1 MRTRFDFSDTFKQMK
16 PFREDGNKL
25 FNSDQAMQSIL
36 YYNKALSFAPHPSY
50 DEWNN
55 RQAVAT
61 DSNEFPD
68 DFQQQVQNPH
78 ARWPI
83 QAHV

>member
-1 MRTRFDFSDTFKQMK
+1 MIFSQ
-16 PFREDGNKL
+16 PSREDGNKL

-55 RQAVAT
+55 RQAPGGLQAPG
-61 DSNEFPD
+61 DGNEFPD

-78 ARWPI
+78 SRWPI
-83 QAHV
+83 QAYV

>member
-1 MRTRFDFSDTFKQMK
+1 
-16 PFREDGNKL
+16 
-25 FNSDQAMQSIL
+25 MQSIL

-55 RQAVAT
+55 RQAGVSAAVGVAA

-83 QAHV
+83 QATYSNVVILAITDQVI

>member
-1 MRTRFDFSDTFKQMK
+1 MI
-16 PFREDGNKL
+16 REDGNKL

-55 RQAVAT
+55 RQAVVSASVE
-61 DSNEFPD
+61 DRNEFPE

-83 QAHV
+83 QAQDTT